1 MFGYF
6 PYLFV
11 EALDVV
17 FVALAFVFRKLFLN
31 NLAEGVVFLD
41 FVLGDFRF
49 GFRGGC
55 FSFRLF
61 AGSCRL
67 LTGVSSLG
75 AGLFRFSVIFSSRLL
90 CGFCR
95 CGGGIIEFYMG
106 QSLGSLSLIRVL
118 DDGQGFCAFGLLN
131 DMRLSV
137 VAPMVFGGRR
147 LLGVVLHRC
156 SVVSH

>member
-49 GFRGGC
+49 
-55 FSFRLF
+55 
-61 AGSCRL
+61 
-67 LTGVSSLG
+67 
-75 AGLFRFSVIFSSRLL
+75 SVIFSGRLL

-95 CGGGIIEFYMG
+95 CGGGIIEFYM
-106 QSLGSLSLIRVL
+106 V
-118 DDGQGFCAFGLLN
+118 
-131 DMRLSV
+131 
-137 VAPMVFGGRR
+137 
-147 LLGVVLHRC
+147 
-156 SVVSH
+156 